1 MKRNLQFLL
10 GVITLLF
17 SAQVFGQED
26 LERRMA
32 LDSDG
37 LKSAWNYSFF
47 SIASTTASQIDA
59 GGSNL
64 ESYNYIAGN
73 YRLSDSTRLSLR
85 VPFLFNTAGFN
96 RFGDSVKQ
104 DAQLADV
111 FISYITYDL
120 GYIGPIDFSGNF
132 RLYLPTSEN
141 SQNSRMIAMVRMDL
155 YSEMIVG
162 RFSTIQYV
170 FKPRYYIQSQKAYF
184 DPNTATFPDGAYR
197 TSPIRATKQ
206 AELEHYV
213 EYIGDINKYLSVKPA
228 IGFED
233 NWYYGSGEEGIEAR
247 RTTNA
252 KLQLALEIRPSRELR
267 FTLGVA
273 NQPRL
278 LPNRDRRTGAI
289 REEVA
294 LFRPKDNQVF
304 LMTNAFL
311 F

>member
-1 MKRNLQFLL
+1 MRGSMKLFLGL
-10 GVITLLF
+10 FAFLF
-17 SAQVFGQED
+17 SFQSFGQED

-32 LDSDG
+32 LDSGG
-37 LKSAWNYSFF
+37 LRSAWTYSFF

-73 YRLSDSTRLSLR
+73 YRLTDDTRFSIR
-85 VPFLFNTAGFN
+85 VPVLFNTAGFN
-96 RFGDSVKQ
+96 RFGDNVKQ
-104 DAQLADV
+104 EAQISDV
-111 FISYITYDL
+111 FISYIMYDM
-120 GYIGPIDFSGNF
+120 GYIGPVDFSGNV
-132 RLYLPTSEN
+132 RLYFPTSEY
-141 SQNSRMIAMVRMDL
+141 SQNTRMTAMVRADI

-170 FKPRYYIQSQKAYF
+170 FKPRYYIQSQKAFF

-197 TSPIRATKQ
+197 SSPIRATKQ
-206 AELEHYV
+206 AEIEHYV
-213 EYIGDINKYLSVKPA
+213 EYIGDINKYFSIKPA

-233 NWYYGSGEEGIEAR
+233 SWYYGSGEEGIEAR
-247 RTTNA
+247 RVTSAN
-252 KLQLALEIRPSRELR
+252 LQLSLEMRPSRGLR
-267 FTLGVA
+267 FTLGVS
-273 NQPRL
+273 NRPRL
-278 LPNRDRRTGAI
+278 LPFRDRNTGAI

-294 LFRPKDNQVF
+294 LFRPKDNQVY